1 MPDQHRIFEAHA
13 LLKAASFA
21 ADRHRHQRR
30 KDAAATPYIN
40 HPLTVA
46 EILAATDVTD
56 VDVLAAALLHDT
68 VEDTETTLDEIAERF
83 GPRVAALVAEVTD
96 DRSLP
101 KAERKRLEVAR
112 VAGKSKG
119 ARLIKVADKIS
130 NLRDIADHPPQWDA
144 ERVAAYRQF
153 AADMIA
159 GARGLNSALD
169 VLADAELARAGMS
182 GTVAR

>member
-1 MPDQHRIFEAHA
+1 MSHQHMIIEAHA
-13 LLKAASFA
+13 ILQAASFA

-46 EILAATDVTD
+46 AILSGVNVTD
-56 VDVLAAALLHDT
+56 GDILAAALLHDT
-68 VEDTETTLDEIAERF
+68 VEDTETTVEEIAERF
-83 GPRVAALVAEVTD
+83 GPRIAALVAEVTD

-101 KAERKRLEVAR
+101 KAARKRLEVAR
-112 VAGKSKG
+112 VAGKSEG

-144 ERVAAYRQF
+144 ERIAAYRQF

-159 GARGLNSALD
+159 GARGLNPALD
-169 VLADAELARAGMS
+169 ALADAELERAGMKEML
-182 GTVAR
+182 